1 MKLVEGTYETFIL
14 NRNWMPTLRIKQTI
28 HRFDSIFETSLLG
41 ETTANQK
48 IAPKV
53 KAQYEG
59 DHGQE
64 EHDHQEDDGDSGK

>member
-1 MKLVEGTYETFIL
+1 
-14 NRNWMPTLRIKQTI
+14 MPTLRIKQTI
-28 HRFDSIFETSLLG
+28 RRFDSIFETSLLG